1 MNDFYLT
8 EEDIQIAESNGISE
22 RLARYRLEQMAWEKE
37 RAITQ
42 PVRTWNGEWAK
53 WQDVAK
59 EHGVKQ
65 STFYARLN
73 IQKWTPEQAATTP
86 PAKPGDKIMRKKRK
100 IPEEV
105 IAKAELNGINKNT
118 LYSRIL
124 QYNFD
129 YERAATEPV
138 TKGRRRKSD
147 FNKPIEKRKIQ

>member
-1 MNDFYLT
+1 MSEYYLT
-8 EEDIQIAESNGISE
+8 EEDIKIAASNGIHE
-22 RLARYRLEQMAWEKE
+22 RLARFRFEQMAWDKE

-42 PVRTWNGEWAK
+42 PVRTWNGHWAK
-53 WQDVAK
+53 WKEVAK

-65 STFYARLN
+65 STFYARVN
-73 IQKWTPEQAATTP
+73 VSKWTPEQAATTP
-86 PAKPGDKIMRKKRK
+86 PDKPGGKIMRKKRK
-100 IPEEV
+100 IPEEL
-105 IAKAELNGINKNT
+105 IALAEANGINKNT

-138 TKGRRRKSD
+138 SKGRRRKSN